1 MVIKNKNMKTTT
13 IDFEATEVSIK
24 DGSTGTVSIECE
36 LDNRDIESLLSQLDF
51 EKVKSYVLANI

>member
-1 MVIKNKNMKTTT
+1 MDTTT

-24 DGSTGTVSIECE
+24 DGSSGRVSIECE

-51 EKVKSYVLANI
+51 EKVKSYVFANI

>member
-1 MVIKNKNMKTTT
+1 MKTTT